1 MNTLT
6 VKDVLRYARS
16 GELKNLSV
24 VENYEDMC
32 NFINLMLIE
41 LHGRFVLNQRIIDIP
56 LSEDKT
62 TYNLQDYL

>member
-6 VKDVLRYARS
+6 VQDVLRYAAS

-24 VENYEDMC
+24 VNNYDDMC

-62 TYNLQDYL
+62 TYNLQEYL